1 MAEDRND
8 PSVEV
13 VEADLLER
21 QRPLD
26 PKPLTE
32 TELIAAG
39 NLVDGA
45 HGLQQE
51 APVPDENDYPRDPS

>member
-39 NLVDGA
+39 NLVDEA
-45 HGLQQE
+45 HGLHKE
-51 APVPDENDYPRDPS
+51 APVPDESDYPRDPS